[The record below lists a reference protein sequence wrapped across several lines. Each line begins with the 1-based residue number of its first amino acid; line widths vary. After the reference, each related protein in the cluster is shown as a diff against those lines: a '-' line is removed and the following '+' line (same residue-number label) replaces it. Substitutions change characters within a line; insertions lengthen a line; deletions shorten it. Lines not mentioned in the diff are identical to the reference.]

1 MAPCER
7 ALAGG
12 LTVSSHKKAH
22 HPMHTLPLFP
32 VTVVGSLP
40 RSPALLNA
48 LRRKQAGRLSP
59 AEFAPIAAQ
68 AVQEAV
74 ALQEQAGVDI
84 VSDGEQWRDN
94 FYSFI
99 VEHVD
104 GVRLMS
110 LAELLDYVE
119 NKAAFERLLNALDV
133 PAFAIKNPVVIGPV
147 RRREPLAL
155 GEYQTVA
162 AQTTRPIKIALPGPY
177 LLTRSMWVKR
187 LSAGDYPTKEALGN
201 DVVALLRA
209 ELLALRDA
217 GCAFVQ
223 FDEPVL
229 TEVAFAGPHATHT
242 FMCAALSEKSSP
254 EEELTFAVDLIN
266 RVVQGVEGIKTGLH
280 VCRGNWS
287 RQESVLLQGAY
298 DPLIPYFSRMQVQQL
313 VLEYA
318 TERAGSVEVLGD
330 LPPDKEIG
338 LGVCNPRA
346 AEIESVEFIVGKV
359 HALLRHRQPEQ
370 IYLNPDCGFGTF
382 AERPVNSMEVA
393 AQKLHVLHQAA
404 KVLRQEYR

>member
-1 MAPCER
+1 
-7 ALAGG
+7 
-12 LTVSSHKKAH
+12 
-22 HPMHTLPLFP
+22 MHTWPLFP

-40 RSPALLNA
+40 RSQPLLTA
-48 LRRKQAGRLSP
+48 LRRKQAGRVGSE
-59 AEFAPIAAQ
+59 AFAAVAAQ
-68 AVQEAV
+68 AVREAV
-74 ALQEQAGVDI
+74 QLQEQAGVDI
-84 VSDGEQWRDN
+84 VSDGEQLRDN

-110 LAELLDYVE
+110 LAEMLDYVE

-133 PAFAIKNPVVIGPV
+133 PAFAIKNPVVTGPV
-147 RRREPLAL
+147 RRRTPLAL
-155 GEYQTVA
+155 AEYQGVRVY
-162 AQTTRPIKIALPGPY
+162 TTRPVKIALPGPY
-177 LLTRSMWVKR
+177 LLTRSMWVKS
-187 LSAGDYPTKEALGN
+187 LSADYYPTKEALGN
-201 DVVALLRA
+201 DVVALLRE
-209 ELLALRDA
+209 ELLTLRDA

-254 EEELTFAVDLIN
+254 EEELSFAVELIN
-266 RVVQGVEGIKTGLH
+266 RVVAGVDGIKTGLH

-287 RQESVLLQGAY
+287 QQENVLLQGAY
-298 DPLIPYFSRMQVQQL
+298 DPLIPYFSQMQVQQL

-318 TERAGSVEVLGD
+318 TERAGSVEVLGA

-338 LGVCNPRA
+338 LGVCNPRS
-346 AEIESVEFIVGKV
+346 AEVESVDFIVRKV
-359 HALLRHRQPEQ
+359 EALLKHRRPEH

-382 AERPVNSMEVA
+382 AERPVNTTEVA
-393 AQKLHVLHQAA
+393 AQKLHVLSQAA
-404 KVLRQEYR
+404 HILRASYA